1 MIVIDTSAL
10 IAILQDEP
18 ERPRFAAVIARANR
32 RMVSAVSLLEAGIV
46 VRIRRGEVGLVALD
60 EMVSDAELDIVA
72 FDDTQRRLA
81 LQAFNQYGK
90 GIHPS
95 ARLNFGDCAAYALAK
110 IMNAPLLF
118 KGTDFVATDLI
129 SAVA

>member
-18 ERPRFAAVIARANR
+18 ERPQFAALIARADR
-32 RMVSAVSLLEAGIV
+32 RMVSAVSLLEASIV
-46 VRIRRGEVGLVALD
+46 ARSRRGAVGVTALD
-60 EMVSDAELDIVA
+60 EIVADAELEIIA
-72 FDDTQRRLA
+72 FDDFQRRLA
-81 LQAFNQYGK
+81 VQAFNTYGK

-110 IMNAPLLF
+110 AMNAPLLF

-129 SAVA
+129 SARA